1 MLGSLFSANTHLADL
16 SPTRI
21 TAPAPIRY
29 VPGCPQRTGF
39 CILILTTMSPAK
51 VAVIGGSGLYRLGL
65 LEGARPLEV
74 HTPYGPH
81 SPGLTLGR
89 IAGRKVAFLPRH
101 GLGHRLPPHKIPYR
115 ANIWALRELGV
126 ERVVALSAMGGL
138 RPDYQI
144 GDLVLPDQF
153 IDWTKRRELTF
164 YDGPRVVHTSLAD
177 PFCPE
182 LRAILA
188 SAAEEGGFRVHARGT
203 ALTFE
208 GPRFSTRA
216 ESRVFREILGA
227 ELLSMTLVPEVV
239 LARELSMCYATCAVV
254 TDLDVWGTEPVKADE
269 VTRVMREAEPKLAE
283 LLARAIPEIPGER
296 GCGCGEAARAAL
308 GE

>member
-1 MLGSLFSANTHLADL
+1 M
-16 SPTRI
+16 
-21 TAPAPIRY
+21 
-29 VPGCPQRTGF
+29 
-39 CILILTTMSPAK
+39 
-51 VAVIGGSGLYRLGL
+51 
-65 LEGARPLEV
+65 EV

-89 IAGRKVAFLPRH
+89 IAGREVLFLPRH

-115 ANIWALRELGV
+115 ANIWALKELGA
-126 ERVVALSAMGGL
+126 ERVVAVSAMGGL
-138 RPDYQI
+138 RPDYEI

-153 IDWTKRRELTF
+153 IDWTRGRPTTF
-164 YDGPRVVHTSLAD
+164 FDGPKVVHTSLAD
-177 PFCPE
+177 PFCQE
-182 LRAILA
+182 LRTLFAEV
-188 SAAEEGGFRVHARGT
+188 AEEVGFRVHRRGT

-216 ESRVFREILGA
+216 ESRIFREVLGA
-227 ELLSMTLVPEVV
+227 DLLSMTQVPEVV

-283 LLARAIPEIPGER
+283 LLSRAIPQIPEPR
-296 GCGCGEAARAAL
+296 GCGCAEAVRAAL
-308 GE
+308 GERKEEQK